1 MPPRAKERR
10 TRIAD
15 AAIEVLAQLG
25 ARGLTHRAVDTE
37 LGLPDGSTSY
47 YYPTRAALLLSAA
60 ERLVEL
66 DSSDVE
72 AVLKSREGAAEL
84 VRLWLSPKRRSRSL
98 ARMELMLTAARDPA
112 FKFMKSA
119 RQMFLDRVVEANPK
133 RSQVAATAIMSLV
146 DGLLLHGLVLGR
158 ASHTEVSR
166 ALESFLTPPAY
177 NKQRGRSAAKRSK
190 AKSRRRTVRIE

>member
-66 DSSDVE
+66 DSSDVD
-72 AVLKSREGAAEL
+72 AISRSRERAAEL

-98 ARMELMLTAARDPA
+98 ARIELLLTAARDPA
-112 FKFMKSA
+112 FKFIKSA
-119 RQMFLDRVVEANPK
+119 RKMFRDRIVESDPK
-133 RSQVAATAIMSLV
+133 RSNEVATAIMSLV
-146 DGLLLHGLVLGR
+146 DGLLLHGLVLGP
-158 ASHTEVSR
+158 ASHAEVHR
-166 ALESFLTPPAY
+166 ALQSFVTPPA
-177 NKQRGRSAAKRSK
+177 QTAKRTK
-190 AKSRRRTVRIE
+190 AKPRRRTAGLS